1 MRIMI
6 VDDHRGFRTWLSE
19 VLSARGHDCLG
30 FADGAGALAAWSA
43 WQPRWIVL
51 DLCLPGSDGINT
63 LRELRLEGCTARVV
77 ILTAF
82 DDPESRRRAESN
94 GAESF
99 LPKERIAQLLELL
112 DADTNS

>member
-1 MRIMI
+1 MI
-6 VDDHRGFRTWLSE
+6 VDDHSRFRAWLSE
-19 VLSARGHDCLG
+19 VLSERGHDCLDL
-30 FADGAGALAAWSA
+30 ADGAGALAAWPA

-51 DLCLPGSDGINT
+51 DLCLPGLDGIDT
-63 LRELRLEGCTARVV
+63 LRELRRGGCPARVV

-99 LPKERIAQLLELL
+99 LPKERIPQLLELL